1 MKNRYRHQPRAAEV
15 LPDYQPAASLNRDL
29 VCVRERDKESA
40 FWRPHAAASNAELV
54 DTAGMQGA
62 AGQQRKVS

>member
-1 MKNRYRHQPRAAEV
+1 MKIDEESLPAPTRAAEV

-40 FWRPHAAASNAELV
+40 FWRTHAAASNAEL
-54 DTAGMQGA
+54 GA